1 MVFLAFHNSKTFASK
16 NGSLVMGRMT
26 ITLDFLI
33 YTILIVSSILRAL
46 ALGNVN
52 VISKGNLAV

>member
-1 MVFLAFHNSKTFASK
+1 
-16 NGSLVMGRMT
+16 MGRMT

-33 YTILIVSSILRAL
+33 YTILTVSSILRAL